1 MPMVHLPQQ
10 FISECGSWHYL
21 KPLSLHQIPL
31 PDTSDSDV
39 ETLFDHVDSHVF
51 DTHNAP
57 ETDSEASHSNS
68 VNIDVTPNNQL
79 PHWRKDIVHEAGI
92 SDFEE
97 SILLRLLELE
107 ASDLFNSSQQ
117 RKDLV
122 DPEQSIAVYRH
133 KKATLWTQTRSTCM
147 AKPTEMHLTAI
158 KRIFRYL
165 KGTIHMGCHDTR
177 RSTSGS
183 AQFLG
188 HRLVS
193 WSSKKQKSTAISTT
207 EAEYIA
213 LSGCCAQILW
223 MRSQLRDYG
232 FAFNKIPMYCDNQ
245 SAIALCCNSVQH
257 SRSKH
262 IDIRHHFI
270 KEQVER
276 KVVELYFVETK
287 YQLADIFTK
296 ALPRERFAT
305 LLPLLGVK
313 QMSPETLKELQDES
327 VSGSKGRTVADSIAA
342 RLTRKPL
349 QVQDRLQVSIAVRPS
364 TVQYYYCKTLIL
376 HGIRGEMTDSKIIRD
391 ARHMLNP
398 IPQYPKYQ
406 KVIHTRLLH
415 NLYRINVF
423 FNSKVNNDG
432 RRDIIKAFKDSNRY
446 EHVRLKISVWQ
457 SQSKR
462 RSK

>member
-165 KGTIHMGCHDTR
+165 KGTIHM
-177 RSTSGS
+177 

-213 LSGCCAQILW
+213 LSGCLCSKSSGCILTET
-223 MRSQLRDYG
+223 MDLRSTKFRC
-232 FAFNKIPMYCDNQ
+232 I
-245 SAIALCCNSVQH
+245 VT
-257 SRSKH
+257 
-262 IDIRHHFI
+262 I
-270 KEQVER
+270 KVER

-327 VSGSKGRTVADSIAA
+327 VSGSKGRTVADSIAE
-342 RLTRKPL
+342 RLTRPTAYKFKTDCSIIPVWARAVL
-349 QVQDRLQVSIAVRPS
+349 KKGLPKIRGARDPANVNQLPQNLAGKKKFQLLRKNILGDAVGVENRSVTIQVSFGFCQRLGRLS
-364 TVQYYYCKTLIL
+364 SSSKER
-376 HGIRGEMTDSKIIRD
+376 GIRLMRAPRSAK
-391 ARHMLNP
+391 AKHF
-398 IPQYPKYQ
+398 
-406 KVIHTRLLH
+406 IHTPESPQHGERPAKLS
-415 NLYRINVF
+415 
-423 FNSKVNNDG
+423 SKGDF
-432 RRDIIKAFKDSNRY
+432 R
-446 EHVRLKISVWQ
+446 KISINFEA
-457 SQSKR
+457 R
-462 RSK
+462 RSSFSRSFSCLGPLE